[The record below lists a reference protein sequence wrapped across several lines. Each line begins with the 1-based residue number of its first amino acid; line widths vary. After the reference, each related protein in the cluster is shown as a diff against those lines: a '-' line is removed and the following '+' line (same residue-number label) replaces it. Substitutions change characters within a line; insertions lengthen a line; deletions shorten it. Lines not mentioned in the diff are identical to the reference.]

1 MKGLKMFNLNIF
13 SGNTYTGTDT
23 FKVRQ
28 DGEVFTKCGD
38 TWIGQNGQIIRDDG
52 DKQINLTT
60 GIMSTF
66 GDPFG
71 DDDAS

>member
-1 MKGLKMFNLNIF
+1 MFSLNIF
-13 SGNTYTGTDT
+13 SGNTYTETEHT
-23 FKVRQ
+23 KIRQ
-28 DGEVFTKCGD
+28 DGEVFNKCGD
-38 TWIGQNGQIIRDDG
+38 MWFGQNGQVIRDDG

-71 DDDAS
+71 DNDAL